1 MDYVTYQ
8 DVYGTLSL
16 YDVLEKEFVKKI
28 RNKNDVVLFIWAKIA
43 DLQ

>member
-28 RNKNDVVLFIWAKIA
+28 RNKNDVVLLIWAKIA

>member
-16 YDVLEKEFVKKI
+16 YDVLEKEEIHYAKAEGMRL
-28 RNKNDVVLFIWAKIA
+28 RNKH
-43 DLQ
+43 

>member
-16 YDVLEKEFVKKI
+16 YDVLEKEIVKKLET
-28 RNKNDVVLFIWAKIA
+28 RTM
-43 DLQ
+43 